1 MDRQGSCGKTQST
14 AENADGDDSGTVLH
28 PSALELRA
36 VPSLYERRHG
46 ISSASCPCNE
56 VLFDVMPSCGHEC
69 LGTPKTPW
77 HFYKEQLFSLLWPQS
92 ILNDI
97 IVPNTSGSSI
107 LRSIILRTGHG
118 TGSRVLQVLLLAQ
131 LLSNDCA
138 IVGS

>member
-1 MDRQGSCGKTQST
+1 MALLQG
-14 AENADGDDSGTVLH
+14 
-28 PSALELRA
+28 A
-36 VPSLYERRHG
+36 V
-46 ISSASCPCNE
+46 
-56 VLFDVMPSCGHEC
+56 V
-69 LGTPKTPW
+69 
-77 HFYKEQLFSLLWPQS
+77 LLWPQS